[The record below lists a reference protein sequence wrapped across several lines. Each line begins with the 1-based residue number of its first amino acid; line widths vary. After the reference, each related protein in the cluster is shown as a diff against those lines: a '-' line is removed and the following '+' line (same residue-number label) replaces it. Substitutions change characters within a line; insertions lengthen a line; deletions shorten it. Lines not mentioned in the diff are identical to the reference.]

1 MVASSE
7 QRSMPGLHLHRPHRC
22 LTGKDGGNA
31 RFVQCGLNQGG
42 SSEAD
47 TQESLWKTYR
57 GRLRKLIL
65 ANPPLLLLIIGCL
78 PLFLVLVPTA
88 SSLNSYSAPTTPLD
102 DAAEFEKP
110 ASSIAANAAAAA
122 NDQIDADVQNAP
134 HLPERHHHTSR
145 TPASRRGD
153 VVSHR
158 DKAFQTTRRPQ
169 RTTGRRSTTR
179 EEEKEEEIIRTTG
192 SNLRRDSPSPPGKN
206 LTELEHVPGKK
217 LTSPWTRGPSQA
229 LTGPKGRRLV
239 RRVVRKRRRT
249 TPELASNTPTEAPVS
264 HLGTTAVAA
273 AGSLEDRKTDETQEP
288 GKHLQGISFAKAP
301 APSGRIETSGTS
313 ATPSTSKGSSLS
325 IAQAS
330 EALSGAKGQRQS
342 DVSARSSEATVGVPT
357 NETCDDSSRCR
368 VPSYNEG
375 FGSLNGM
382 TREKPGAFQHSS
394 ELTGDVTSPSRTRES
409 NDELTETAATYSI
422 APGLLDWLFDHGA
435 NNGLSEKETDAKKE
449 GIFRYEIDHPANHQT
464 NTSDN
469 RSGQSS
475 RVSAMGAG
483 FSATAESH
491 KVTPE
496 NSKNW
501 SSEFPNHIT
510 GVDTAT
516 TSSSHQ
522 IATDSALRAETFRKV
537 LNGGNVTSLITTSSP
552 SKTPVE
558 ASSGRYRGLR
568 TVKAVED
575 NVSLSHVRR
584 NEHSVTASKDV
595 HSKGNRFSGSVD
607 DELFPSSREDDTEGG
622 NARSGSEGHVVV
634 DEGSSEEDYD
644 DDYDDDYENEYDDE
658 EDGDDEGF
666 AGPTGKPGGQDALMR
681 KGSFPTLGPRQ
692 GLVSEPEGRTHIDNK
707 TRAPVVAVHKNL
719 TFGSHTASVT
729 GGENKTQR
737 KVGGAATSHDVDFS
751 TDDDSLR
758 PVRGASG
765 SRTSLR
771 LDQSAAKGI
780 SARSTEFVQAMIETN
795 LTGGTTPVAGGSSG
809 IDKLQT
815 TFAVERRAGSS
826 TKQSRVGDAEVNASG
841 SSVET
846 ATAEGHAPAKE
857 HTQEPPHI
865 IRNNTES
872 HNLSEPTKVG
882 STAKASWNTISASAS
897 SDRGG
902 DAISGLTSSIRTS
915 STMNLSSTTPLSHL
929 GDIQN
934 ASVVS
939 GVPKT
944 ELSITSTT
952 KTSTRRRLRL
962 ETTLHN
968 TVPVVLELTSPT
980 GTVSSKAQG
989 HTLPKKLNIM
999 CSIGA
1004 TYPGP
1009 YPVDL
1014 CDKILIKDAVAFDQ
1028 VRIKFTVRSYDA
1040 FLALKAQ
1047 QVQRGSFKIVGLMTW
1062 RNIEQFRLLNPSSDA
1077 FVEKVERL
1085 LLRINLDGL
1094 CMDLAGVTR
1103 GNIMAYRHILR
1114 DMRVRLMD
1122 TKFLCSLF
1130 DYNVLY
1136 KASFQDLLSLLRVF
1150 NTTVIHQSVQSISNM
1165 ETSVPNALRH
1175 LTRRKYSLT
1184 AALELAMEIRGTS
1197 HHRGVCWTLTPWGM
1211 EYRLLLPTE
1220 ATGVGVLARFVRSA
1234 VSGSDL
1240 CTTYRKLPRSFDNM
1254 TATWYFVN
1262 DTKWIA
1268 YDDRN
1273 SLEQKVISTQK
1284 GCVVSVRHVR
1294 HNCRRAVGRRA
1305 L

>member
-1 MVASSE
+1 MAN
-7 QRSMPGLHLHRPHRC
+7 RR
-22 LTGKDGGNA
+22 DFA
-31 RFVQCGLNQGG
+31 R
-42 SSEAD
+42 
-47 TQESLWKTYR
+47 
-57 GRLRKLIL
+57 LIL

-88 SSLNSYSAPTTPLD
+88 SSRKYAHTDESRDDRSCQVIIVVFVSVLGTVLITVNNEGRSPAVLNSYSAPTTPLD

-435 NNGLSEKETDAKKE
+435 NNGLSEK
-449 GIFRYEIDHPANHQT
+449 R
-464 NTSDN
+464 
-469 RSGQSS
+469 
-475 RVSAMGAG
+475 
-483 FSATAESH
+483 
-491 KVTPE
+491 
-496 NSKNW
+496 
-501 SSEFPNHIT
+501 
-510 GVDTAT
+510 
-516 TSSSHQ
+516 
-522 IATDSALRAETFRKV
+522 
-537 LNGGNVTSLITTSSP
+537 NGC
-552 SKTPVE
+552 E
-558 ASSGRYRGLR
+558 
-568 TVKAVED
+568 
-575 NVSLSHVRR
+575 
-584 NEHSVTASKDV
+584 
-595 HSKGNRFSGSVD
+595 KG
-607 DELFPSSREDDTEGG
+607 
-622 NARSGSEGHVVV
+622 
-634 DEGSSEEDYD
+634 
-644 DDYDDDYENEYDDE
+644 
-658 EDGDDEGF
+658 
-666 AGPTGKPGGQDALMR
+666 
-681 KGSFPTLGPRQ
+681 
-692 GLVSEPEGRTHIDNK
+692 
-707 TRAPVVAVHKNL
+707 
-719 TFGSHTASVT
+719 
-729 GGENKTQR
+729 
-737 KVGGAATSHDVDFS
+737 
-751 TDDDSLR
+751 
-758 PVRGASG
+758 
-765 SRTSLR
+765 
-771 LDQSAAKGI
+771 
-780 SARSTEFVQAMIETN
+780 
-795 LTGGTTPVAGGSSG
+795 
-809 IDKLQT
+809 
-815 TFAVERRAGSS
+815 
-826 TKQSRVGDAEVNASG
+826 
-841 SSVET
+841 
-846 ATAEGHAPAKE
+846 
-857 HTQEPPHI
+857 
-865 IRNNTES
+865 
-872 HNLSEPTKVG
+872 
-882 STAKASWNTISASAS
+882 
-897 SDRGG
+897 
-902 DAISGLTSSIRTS
+902 SIRTVI
-915 STMNLSSTTPLSHL
+915 NHEPLSSTTPLSHL

-1028 VRIKFTVRSYDA
+1028 VRIKFTVRSYG
-1040 FLALKAQ
+1040 KYYTRT
-1047 QVQRGSFKIVGLMTW
+1047 VTITV
-1062 RNIEQFRLLNPSSDA
+1062 
-1077 FVEKVERL
+1077 
-1085 LLRINLDGL
+1085 RI
-1094 CMDLAGVTR
+1094 
-1103 GNIMAYRHILR
+1103 
-1114 DMRVRLMD
+1114 
-1122 TKFLCSLF
+1122 SLF
-1130 DYNVLY
+1130 YDV
-1136 KASFQDLLSLLRVF
+1136 SICPSESLRW
-1150 NTTVIHQSVQSISNM
+1150 S
-1165 ETSVPNALRH
+1165 P
-1175 LTRRKYSLT
+1175 
-1184 AALELAMEIRGTS
+1184 
-1197 HHRGVCWTLTPWGM
+1197 
-1211 EYRLLLPTE
+1211 
-1220 ATGVGVLARFVRSA
+1220 
-1234 VSGSDL
+1234 
-1240 CTTYRKLPRSFDNM
+1240 KL
-1254 TATWYFVN
+1254 
-1262 DTKWIA
+1262 
-1268 YDDRN
+1268 
-1273 SLEQKVISTQK
+1273 Q
-1284 GCVVSVRHVR
+1284 
-1294 HNCRRAVGRRA
+1294 
-1305 L
+1305 